1 MTLHDDS
8 PRGRVRLSRAR
19 AVEELGHLW
28 IYAGYVEEISG
39 ELISGDVVDVMA
51 PNGRFYARGLYNP
64 ASKIRVRILT
74 FDDEPITEQFWR
86 GRLAQA
92 VRLRQRVV
100 ADTNAYR
107 LIYGEADR
115 LPGLV
120 VDRYDDVL
128 VMQTLSS
135 GMDRRK
141 HLLADLLCQESG
153 ATRVYLRND
162 AKSRTLEGLP
172 LERGFLRG
180 GGATSVG
187 IQEGPARFLVD
198 IERGQKTGWFCD
210 QRENRLVT
218 ARFAA
223 GAEVLEVF
231 AHTGAFGI
239 HAALAGAKSVE
250 GLDVSEEALALAR
263 NHAVLNK
270 VGDRCVYR
278 SADAFEEMR
287 KLERAGRRYDLVL
300 LDPPAFARS
309 KQAVPRALA
318 GYKDVNLLGMRLTKP
333 EGFLA
338 TSSCSHHV
346 TEQELWTGIRLA
358 ARDAKRQVR
367 LLEQRGQAMRPSH
380 PCHHAGNAVLEVFH
394 PASPLAGC
402 GKNIVARWKFKVRT
416 SSTTGEHPRRMLKNA
431 RLLTR
436 PTLAVISPSR
446 PESAKTASS
455 PRDAPCPKQGRS
467 ELSLYKGWL
476 E

>member
-1 MTLHDDS
+1 MHLEGLDVRLAPLDKYAMTLRDDS
-8 PRGRVRLSRAR
+8 SRGRIRLSRTA
-19 AVEELGHLW
+19 AAKVWGHLW
-28 IYAGYVEEISG
+28 IYAGYVEEVSG
-39 ELISGDVVDVMA
+39 GLVSGDVVDVMTS
-51 PNGRFYARGLYNP
+51 NGRFYARGFYNP

-92 VRLRQRVV
+92 VRLRRRIVTG
-100 ADTNAYR
+100 TNAYR
-107 LIYGEADR
+107 LIYGEADG
-115 LPGLV
+115 LPGLI

-135 GMDRRK
+135 GMDCRK
-141 HLLADLLCQESG
+141 DLLADLLCQESG
-153 ATRVYLRND
+153 AARVYLRND

-172 LERGFLRG
+172 MEKGFLRG
-180 GGATSVG
+180 GGAPTVE

-218 ARFAA
+218 ARLAA

-250 GLDVSEEALALAR
+250 GLDVSEEALTLAH
-263 NHAVLNK
+263 NHAALNK
-270 VGDRCVYR
+270 VEDRCGYR
-278 SADAFEEMR
+278 AADAFEEMR

-318 GYKDVNLLGMRLTKP
+318 GYKDVNLLGMRLTKS
-333 EGFLA
+333 EGFLV

-346 TEQELWTGIRLA
+346 TEQELWTSIRLA

-367 LLEQRGQAMRPSH
+367 LLEQRGQSSDH
-380 PCHHAGNAVLEVFH
+380 PVLATMPETRYLKCFILQVF
-394 PASPLAGC
+394 
-402 GKNIVARWKFKVRT
+402 
-416 SSTTGEHPRRMLKNA
+416 
-431 RLLTR
+431 
-436 PTLAVISPSR
+436 
-446 PESAKTASS
+446 
-455 PRDAPCPKQGRS
+455 
-467 ELSLYKGWL
+467 
-476 E
+476 

>member
-1 MTLHDDS
+1 MTMHDDS
-8 PRGRVRLSRAR
+8 PRGRIRLSRTR
-19 AVEELGHLW
+19 GTEELGHLW
-28 IYAGYVEEISG
+28 IYAGHIEEARG
-39 ELISGDVVDVMA
+39 DLASGDVVDVMA
-51 PNGRFYARGLYNP
+51 PNGRFYARGFYNP
-64 ASKIRVRILT
+64 ASKIRVRVLT

-92 VRLRQRVV
+92 IRLRRRIVV
-100 ADTNAYR
+100 GTTAYR
-107 LIYGEADR
+107 LVYGESDR
-115 LPGLV
+115 LPGLI

-141 HLLADLLCQESG
+141 ELLADLLCQESG
-153 ATRVYLRND
+153 AARVYVRND
-162 AKSRTLEGLP
+162 AKSRMLEGLP
-172 LERGFLRG
+172 VEKGFLRG
-180 GGATSVG
+180 GGETMVDV
-187 IQEGPARFLVD
+187 QEGLARFQVD

-210 QRENRLVT
+210 QRENRLAT

-250 GLDVSEEALALAR
+250 GLDVSEDALALAR

-270 VGDRCVYR
+270 VEDRCVYR
-278 SADAFEEMR
+278 TADAFEEMR

-318 GYKDVNLLGMRLTKP
+318 GYKDVNLLGMRLLKP
-333 EGFLA
+333 EGFLV

-367 LLEQRGQAMRPSH
+367 LLEQRGQAGDH
-380 PCHHAGNAVLEVFH
+380 PILATMPETRYLKCFILQVL
-394 PASPLAGC
+394 
-402 GKNIVARWKFKVRT
+402 
-416 SSTTGEHPRRMLKNA
+416 
-431 RLLTR
+431 
-436 PTLAVISPSR
+436 
-446 PESAKTASS
+446 
-455 PRDAPCPKQGRS
+455 
-467 ELSLYKGWL
+467 
-476 E
+476 

>member
-1 MTLHDDS
+1 MAIDNDS
-8 PRGRVRLSRAR
+8 LRGRVRLSRTCSL
-19 AVEELGHLW
+19 ETLGHLW
-28 IYAGYVEEISG
+28 IYAAYVEEVIG
-39 ELISGDVVDVMA
+39 EPVSGDVVDVMT

-74 FDDEPITEQFWR
+74 FEDEPITEQFWKS
-86 GRLAQA
+86 RLVQA
-92 VRLRQRVV
+92 VRLRRRIVTG
-100 ADTNAYR
+100 ANAYR

-115 LPGLV
+115 LPGLI

-141 HLLADLLCQESG
+141 DLLADLLCQESG
-153 ATRVYLRND
+153 ITQVYLRND

-180 GGATSVG
+180 GGTTLVG

-218 ARFAA
+218 AQFAA

-250 GLDVSEEALALAR
+250 GLDVSDEALALAR

-270 VGDRCVYR
+270 VEDRCLYR
-278 SADAFEEMR
+278 TADAFEEMR

-300 LDPPAFARS
+300 IDPPAFARS

-318 GYKDVNLLGMRLTKP
+318 GYKDINLLGMRLTKP

-346 TEQELWTGIRLA
+346 TEQQLWTGIRLA

-367 LLEQRGQAMRPSH
+367 LLEQRGQASDH
-380 PCHHAGNAVLEVFH
+380 
-394 PASPLAGC
+394 
-402 GKNIVARWKFKVRT
+402 
-416 SSTTGEHPRRMLKNA
+416 
-431 RLLTR
+431 
-436 PTLAVISPSR
+436 PTLASM
-446 PESAKTASS
+446 PETRYLKYFIL
-455 PRDAPCPKQGRS
+455 QV
-467 ELSLYKGWL
+467 L
-476 E
+476 

>member
-28 IYAGYVEEISG
+28 IYAGYVEEVSG

-64 ASKIRVRILT
+64 VSKIRVRILT

-128 VMQTLSS
+128 VLQTLSS

-141 HLLADLLCQESG
+141 DLLADLLCQESG

-172 LERGFLRG
+172 VERGFLRG
-180 GGATSVG
+180 GGATTVE

-263 NHAVLNK
+263 NHTVLNK

-287 KLERAGRRYDLVL
+287 KLERTGRRYDLVL

-333 EGFLA
+333 EGFLV

-367 LLEQRGQAMRPSH
+367 LLEQRGQAMDH
-380 PCHHAGNAVLEVFH
+380 PILATMPETRYLKCFILQVL
-394 PASPLAGC
+394 
-402 GKNIVARWKFKVRT
+402 
-416 SSTTGEHPRRMLKNA
+416 
-431 RLLTR
+431 
-436 PTLAVISPSR
+436 
-446 PESAKTASS
+446 
-455 PRDAPCPKQGRS
+455 
-467 ELSLYKGWL
+467 
-476 E
+476 

>member
-1 MTLHDDS
+1 MTFHDDS
-8 PRGRVRLSRAR
+8 PRGRVRLSRTR
-19 AVEELGHLW
+19 AVEAWGHLW
-28 IYAGYVEEISG
+28 IYAGYVEEVSG
-39 ELISGDVVDVMA
+39 KLVSGDVVDVMA
-51 PNGRFYARGLYNP
+51 PNGRFYARGFYNP

-107 LIYGEADR
+107 LIYGEADQ

-120 VDRYDDVL
+120 VDRYNDVL

-141 HLLADLLCQESG
+141 DILADLLCQESG

-172 LERGFLRG
+172 MERGFLRG
-180 GGATSVG
+180 DGAMTVG

-218 ARFAA
+218 ARFAT

-239 HAALAGAKSVE
+239 HAVLAGAKSVE

-278 SADAFEEMR
+278 SAEAFEEMR

-318 GYKDVNLLGMRLTKP
+318 GYKDVNLLGMRLTRP

-367 LLEQRGQAMRPSH
+367 LIEQRGQARDH
-380 PCHHAGNAVLEVFH
+380 PILATMPETRYLKCFILQVL
-394 PASPLAGC
+394 
-402 GKNIVARWKFKVRT
+402 
-416 SSTTGEHPRRMLKNA
+416 
-431 RLLTR
+431 
-436 PTLAVISPSR
+436 
-446 PESAKTASS
+446 
-455 PRDAPCPKQGRS
+455 
-467 ELSLYKGWL
+467 
-476 E
+476 

>member
-1 MTLHDDS
+1 MSCVLAANHSRGPTSSNDTYAEGLDVRIAPLDKYTMTLHDDS
-8 PRGRVRLSRAR
+8 PRGQVRLSRTGPI
-19 AVEELGHLW
+19 EESGHLW
-28 IYAGYVEEISG
+28 IYAGFVEEASG
-39 ELISGDVVDVMA
+39 GLVSGDVVDVLGA
-51 PNGRFYARGLYNP
+51 KGRFYARGLYNP

-74 FDDEPITEQFWR
+74 FDDEPMTEQFWR

-92 VRLRQRVV
+92 VRLRRRIVTG
-100 ADTNAYR
+100 ANAYR

-115 LPGLV
+115 LPGLI

-141 HLLADLLCQESG
+141 DMLADLLCQESG

-180 GGATSVG
+180 SGATTVE
-187 IQEGPARFLVD
+187 IQEGAARFLVD

-210 QRENRLVT
+210 QRENRLVA

-239 HAALAGAKSVE
+239 HCALAGAKSVE

-263 NHAVLNK
+263 NHALLNR
-270 VGDRCVYR
+270 VGDRCLYR
-278 SADAFEEMR
+278 EADAFDEMR
-287 KLERAGRRYDLVL
+287 KLERAGRRYNLVL

-309 KQAVPRALA
+309 IQAVPRALA

-333 EGFLA
+333 EGYLI

-346 TEQELWTGIRLA
+346 TEQELWTSIRLA

-367 LLEQRGQAMRPSH
+367 LLEQRGQAGDH
-380 PCHHAGNAVLEVFH
+380 PI
-394 PASPLAGC
+394 LA
-402 GKNIVARWKFKVRT
+402 AMPETRY
-416 SSTTGEHPRRMLKNA
+416 LKCFI
-431 RLLTR
+431 LQIL
-436 PTLAVISPSR
+436 
-446 PESAKTASS
+446 
-455 PRDAPCPKQGRS
+455 
-467 ELSLYKGWL
+467 
-476 E
+476 

>member
-28 IYAGYVEEISG
+28 IYAGYVEEVSG

-64 ASKIRVRILT
+64 VSKIRVRILT

-128 VMQTLSS
+128 VLQTLSS

-141 HLLADLLCQESG
+141 DLLADLLCQESG

-172 LERGFLRG
+172 VERGFLRG
-180 GGATSVG
+180 GGATTVE

-263 NHAVLNK
+263 NHTVLNK

-287 KLERAGRRYDLVL
+287 KLERTGRRYDLVL

-333 EGFLA
+333 EGFLV

-358 ARDAKRQVR
+358 ARDAKRHVR
-367 LLEQRGQAMRPSH
+367 LLEQRGQAMDH
-380 PCHHAGNAVLEVFH
+380 PILATMPETRYLKCFILQVL
-394 PASPLAGC
+394 
-402 GKNIVARWKFKVRT
+402 
-416 SSTTGEHPRRMLKNA
+416 
-431 RLLTR
+431 
-436 PTLAVISPSR
+436 
-446 PESAKTASS
+446 
-455 PRDAPCPKQGRS
+455 
-467 ELSLYKGWL
+467 
-476 E
+476 